1 MLKSLNI
8 SNFAVIHHLQ
18 VDFNHG
24 LNILTGETGS
34 GKSIIVEALGL
45 LLGAR
50 SSSTQIRTGARMA
63 FVEGVFEVAEARQPW
78 TRGVLAA
85 SEIEQLEGDEIIV
98 RREIHVSGRSRNFIN
113 DQSVTVAAL
122 RALQPHLVEI
132 HGQGE
137 QRALLS
143 AQSHLELLDAFAG
156 CGELRTEVAE
166 AFASWGAATK
176 AWQTLEGDLVE
187 RARAAD
193 LIEYQLR
200 EIASVSPQPG
210 EEEGLLAERNL
221 LANAEKILQLATSA
235 YTELYESDES
245 VLSRLAVIR
254 RQVEKL
260 SALGVRVGAVSEM
273 LVAGIESLTD
283 VAQALRG
290 GVAGHGFSPA
300 RLGEVEGRLAELERL
315 KRKYQTDLRGLSEM
329 QETLAARLKKFKEMV
344 ESEGALRG
352 SLEQATRDYGVAAG
366 HLSSVRKE
374 AAPRLERRV
383 VEELRQVAM
392 EHAHFVVSIRTA
404 PPEALAHE
412 PDTSEPAHAG
422 TNFFTDTGADR
433 VEFLLSA
440 NPGEDPRPLA
450 QIASG
455 GELSRLMLTL
465 RTVCRG
471 EASSSSSQTVVFD
484 EIDAGIGGR
493 VAEAVGRRLKALS
506 ATRQV
511 LCVTHQAQI
520 ARFADHHY
528 VVAKRLESGRTVT
541 TVKALDRDERV
552 GELSR
557 MIGGAEDVASTREA
571 ARWLLEAPRRGEA
584 PLRRKRSPQR

>member
-1 MLKSLNI
+1 MLKFLNI
-8 SNFAVIHHLQ
+8 SNFAVIHHLR

-24 LNILTGETGS
+24 LNVLTGETGS

-50 SSSTQIRTGARMA
+50 SSSTQIRTGERMA
-63 FVEGVFEVAEARQPW
+63 FVEGVFEAARAQQAVI
-78 TRGVLAA
+78 RDVLAA
-85 SEIEQLEGDEIIV
+85 AEIEHMEGDEMIV
-98 RREIHVSGRSRNFIN
+98 RREIYASGRSRNFIN

-156 CGELRTEVAE
+156 SVELRAEVAE
-166 AFASWGAATK
+166 AFQSW
-176 AWQTLEGDLVE
+176 
-187 RARAAD
+187 RAAQGALRALESDLAERERLSD

-200 EIASVSPQPG
+200 EIASVGPQVG
-210 EEEGLLAERNL
+210 EEEVLLAERHL
-221 LANAEKILQLATSA
+221 LANAEKILQLTTSA

-260 SALGVRVGAVSEM
+260 GELDARVRSILEL
-273 LVAGIESLTD
+273 LVAAIESLTG
-283 VAQALRG
+283 VAEALRG
-290 GVAGHGFSPA
+290 SVAGRGFSPA
-300 RLGEVEGRLAELERL
+300 RLGEVEHRLAELERL
-315 KRKYQTDLRGLSEM
+315 KRKYHTDLQGLSGM
-329 QETLAARLKKFKEMV
+329 QEELAARLKKFNEVV
-344 ESEGALRG
+344 ESEGALRE
-352 SLEQATRDYGVAAG
+352 SLERAGHDYGVAAG
-366 HLSSVRKE
+366 RLSSIRRE
-374 AAPRLERRV
+374 AAPRLERHVIRD
-383 VEELRQVAM
+383 LRQVAM
-392 EHAHFVVSIRTA
+392 EHARFVVSIRTA
-404 PPEALAHE
+404 PLEAPA
-412 PDTSEPAHAG
+412 PDASEPAREGVDPFHQ
-422 TNFFTDTGADR
+422 TGADR
-433 VEFLLSA
+433 VEFQLSA

-465 RTVCRG
+465 RTVCKG
-471 EASSSSSQTVVFD
+471 DAGPGHTVVFD

-493 VAEAVGRRLKALS
+493 VAEAVGRRLRDLS

-520 ARFADHHY
+520 ARFADYHY
-528 VVAKRLESGRTVT
+528 AVAKRLEGGRTVT
-541 TVKALDRDERV
+541 TVRALDRDDRV

-571 ARWLLEAPRRGEA
+571 ARWLLEAPPGSEGR
-584 PLRRKRSPQR
+584 LSRRKRSPGR